1 MMNEEFNTNN
11 GMENTDTRRS
21 LLAMVASGFFIALP
35 LLLFGLVIVKIYQ
48 IVAQY
53 ILPILYAMP
62 GTVFH
67 SPAARF
73 IAIVLAVL
81 LLFALIGAVARTR
94 MGQIIGSWLERTVL
108 SRLPYYNMVR
118 TMLSGLAGRD
128 DTASLKPVLVTVD
141 VPGLCQLG
149 LIVER
154 HADGCATV
162 YLPSSPNLGSGTV
175 VIVEPSRMRELHTPL
190 PKLARCLSRWGYG
203 AKAILEKNEEQS
215 MAQDYVNKTNSDRSN
230 HE

>member
-1 MMNEEFNTNN
+1 MNEEFNTNN
-11 GMENTDTRRS
+11 GMENTNARQS
-21 LLAMVASGFFIALP
+21 LLAIAASGFFIALP

-53 ILPILYAMP
+53 ILPLLYAMP

-67 SPAARF
+67 SPVARF

-81 LLFALIGAVARTR
+81 LLFVLIGAVARTR

-215 MAQDYVNKTNSDRSN
+215 MAQYYVNKTNSERSK